1 MTKGIKQTF
10 ALIGGGILLLL
21 FIIIFNQLHQIFI
34 TTSAIN
40 PTLGQII
47 TLILALIFAV
57 IFLIPVF
64 GYIKLRKPLETPDET
79 NEIAYNNYLTKLKSR
94 LYQNKYIKEA
104 EYEFEEDKPLVKQVE
119 GALDILNKETFE
131 LMRETSSTV
140 FITTSISQNGVLD
153 SLFVLINL
161 SKLVWKISHIYNQ
174 RPNIKEI
181 FYLYINVAG
190 TVLMAR
196 EIEDLAIMDEQL
208 EPVINSLI
216 GGSLSNLVPGATA
229 VTNLIINS
237 IIQGSAN
244 AFLTLRVGIIA
255 KKYSASLTKV
265 DKRLIRRSASIEAA
279 GVLGQVVQ
287 KNSLS
292 IVKAFVSASKKATID
307 KTFDKFKSSATK
319 TGDFVKDI
327 FKK

>member
-1 MTKGIKQTF
+1 
-10 ALIGGGILLLL
+10 
-21 FIIIFNQLHQIFI
+21 
-34 TTSAIN
+34 
-40 PTLGQII
+40 
-47 TLILALIFAV
+47 
-57 IFLIPVF
+57 
-64 GYIKLRKPLETPDET
+64 
-79 NEIAYNNYLTKLKSR
+79 
-94 LYQNKYIKEA
+94 
-104 EYEFEEDKPLVKQVE
+104 
-119 GALDILNKETFE
+119 
-131 LMRETSSTV
+131 
-140 FITTSISQNGVLD
+140 
-153 SLFVLINL
+153 
-161 SKLVWKISHIYNQ
+161 
-174 RPNIKEI
+174 
-181 FYLYINVAG
+181 
-190 TVLMAR
+190 MAR

-255 KKYSASLTKV
+255 KKYSASITKV
-265 DKRLIRRSASIEAA
+265 DKRWIRRSASIEAA

-307 KTFDKFKSSATK
+307 KTIDKVKSGATK

>member
-1 MTKGIKQTF
+1 MTKGVKQTL

-21 FIIIFNQLHQIFI
+21 LIIVFNQLHQIFL

-40 PTLGQII
+40 PTLGQVV
-47 TLILALIFAV
+47 TVLLGLIFAV

-64 GYIKLRKPLETPDET
+64 GYIKLRKPLETPDE
-79 NEIAYNNYLTKLKSR
+79 NDELAYNNYLRNLKSR
-94 LYQNKYIKEA
+94 LYRNKYIKEK
-104 EYEFEEDKPLVKQVE
+104 EYEFDESKPLVEQIE
-119 GALDILNKETFE
+119 GALDILNKETFSI
-131 LMRETSSTV
+131 MRETSSTV
-140 FITTSISQNGVLD
+140 FITTAVSQNGVLD

-161 SKLVWKISHIYNQ
+161 SKLVWKVSHIYNQ

-255 KKYSASLTKV
+255 KKYSASITKV
-265 DKRLIRRSASIEAA
+265 DKRWIRRSASIEAA

-307 KTFDKFKSSATK
+307 KTIDKVKSGATK

>member
-1 MTKGIKQTF
+1 MTKGIKQTLF
-10 ALIGGGILLLL
+10 LIGGGILLLL
-21 FIIIFNQLHQIFI
+21 FIIVFNQLHQIFI
-34 TTSAIN
+34 TTSAVN
-40 PTLGQII
+40 PALGQIV
-47 TLILALIFAV
+47 TILLGLIFAIV
-57 IFLIPVF
+57 FLVPIV

-79 NEIAYNNYLTKLKSR
+79 DELAYTNYLFAVKQR
-94 LYQNKYIKEA
+94 LERNKYIKESDF
-104 EYEFEEDKPLVKQVE
+104 EFDENKPLVEQVE
-119 GALDILNKETFE
+119 SALKVLNKETFNI
-131 LMRETSSTV
+131 MRETSSTV
-140 FITTSISQNGVLD
+140 FITTAVSQNGVLD

-161 SKLVWKISHIYNQ
+161 SKLVWRISHIYNQ

-229 VTNLIINS
+229 ITNLIINS

-244 AFLTLRVGIIA
+244 AFLTLRVGVIA
-255 KKYSASLTKV
+255 KKYSASITKV
-265 DKRLIRRSASIEAA
+265 DKRIIRRSASIEAA
-279 GVLGQVVQ
+279 GILGQVVQ

-307 KTFDKFKSSATK
+307 KTFDKFKSGANK

>member
-1 MTKGIKQTF
+1 MTKGVKQTL

-21 FIIIFNQLHQIFI
+21 LIIVFNQLHQIFL

-40 PTLGQII
+40 PTLGQVV
-47 TLILALIFAV
+47 TVLLGLIFAV

-64 GYIKLRKPLETPDET
+64 GYIKLRKPLETPDE
-79 NEIAYNNYLTKLKSR
+79 NDELAYNNYLRNLKSR
-94 LYQNKYIKEA
+94 LYRNKYIKEK
-104 EYEFEEDKPLVKQVE
+104 EYEFDESKPLVEQIE
-119 GALDILNKETFE
+119 GALDILNKETFSI
-131 LMRETSSTV
+131 MRETSSTV
-140 FITTSISQNGVLD
+140 FITTAVSQNGVLD
-153 SLFVLINL
+153 SVFVLINL
-161 SKLVWKISHIYNQ
+161 SKLVWKVSHIYNQ

-255 KKYSASLTKV
+255 KKYSASITKV
-265 DKRLIRRSASIEAA
+265 DKRWIRRSASIEAA

-307 KTFDKFKSSATK
+307 KTIDKVKSGATK

>member
-1 MTKGIKQTF
+1 MTKGIKNTI
-10 ALIGGGILLLL
+10 ALVGGGIILLL
-21 FIIIFNQLHQIFI
+21 FIIVFNQLHQIFI
-34 TTSAIN
+34 TTSAVN
-40 PTLGQII
+40 PTLGQVITII
-47 TLILALIFAV
+47 LGIIFASV
-57 IFLIPVF
+57 FLIPIF

-79 NEIAYNNYLTKLKSR
+79 NVEGYNSYLIAVKSR
-94 LYQNKYIKEA
+94 LERNKHIKES
-104 EYEFEEDKPLVKQVE
+104 EFEFDNSLPLVEQVE
-119 GALDILNKETFE
+119 SALKILHKETFSI
-131 LMRETSSTV
+131 MRETSSTV
-140 FITTSISQNGVLD
+140 FITTAVSQNGVLD

-190 TVLMAR
+190 TVMMAR

-244 AFLTLRVGIIA
+244 AFLTLRVGVIA
-255 KKYSASLTKV
+255 KKYSASITKM
-265 DKRLIRRSASIEAA
+265 DKKIIRRSASIEAA
-279 GVLGQVVQ
+279 GILGQVVQ

-307 KTFDKFKSSATK
+307 KTIDKVRSGATK